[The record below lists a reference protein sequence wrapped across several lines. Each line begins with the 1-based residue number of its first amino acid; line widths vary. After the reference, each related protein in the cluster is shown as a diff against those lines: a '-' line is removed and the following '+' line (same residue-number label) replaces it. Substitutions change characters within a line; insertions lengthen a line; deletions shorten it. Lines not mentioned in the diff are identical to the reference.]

1 MSSKGKQKQRSTART
16 IQSNSSTT
24 TYETLNI
31 DTNDDSTTESLS
43 SSAAMSPSRKTRLME
58 KEVLSS
64 LNDRLA
70 VYIDRVRQLEHDN
83 ERLNVQIRESEIV
96 EKKERSD
103 LVARYEDKIKELRSL
118 VDEALKEKTRGS
130 MDAKVAFTERDNA
143 LAKVAKLEKELKQ
156 AEKARALSESLVQDF
171 QGKLNAAEAA
181 RRRLED
187 ENKGLAAENTSLNE
201 QLSTL
206 RKQVEDVTLINT
218 AVLNQNQSLKEDFEF
233 LKKTHEDQMQEVHRK
248 RQVEMTTTAR
258 EMERTYESRLQE
270 QLQAMREEFDASLSR
285 NRRDIDETY
294 KNKLNEA
301 NEARQMANKAREESA
316 RLRLRVHELE
326 KAAGGHDDVVNALNK
341 KITDLEMQLAYAKED
356 AVVCLQQRDEH
367 IAELQREIDRLHN
380 EYQDLFDLKVQLD
393 TELKAYHNLLEGEET
408 RLNISQQSSYSPSSS
423 PASSTSRFGIKRR
436 RFDTSD
442 DTHFYQNA
450 AKSYK
455 TTAKSTGDVEIESH
469 DTDGKFVK
477 LVNKG
482 EETISIGCWTLKSTA
497 NNRETAYRF
506 HTRQSL
512 KPGDSIT
519 VYSADSGEKHQPPSQ
534 LVMKNQQWP
543 SGDRVKTVLLDAEGN
558 EMADRESFAE
568 TQIGEFG
575 AVEQDPDQRCALM

>member
-1 MSSKGKQKQRSTART
+1 MSAKGKQKQRSVSRALPSTA
-16 IQSNSSTT
+16 SS

-31 DTNDDSTTESLS
+31 DTTEESTGDILS
-43 SSAAMSPSRKTRLME
+43 SSASMSPSRRTRLIE
-58 KEVLSS
+58 KETLSS

-103 LVARYEDKIKELRSL
+103 LIARYEEKIKELRTL
-118 VDEALKEKTRGS
+118 VDEALKEKTRIN
-130 MDAKVAFTERDNA
+130 MEAKVAFTERDNA
-143 LAKVAKLEKELKQ
+143 VAKAIKLEKDLKQ
-156 AEKARALSESLVQDF
+156 LEKARTMSESLIQDL
-171 QGKLNAAEAA
+171 QAKLNSAEAA
-181 RRRLED
+181 RRRLEE
-187 ENKGLAAENTSLNE
+187 ENKNLGLENADLNR
-201 QLSTL
+201 QLEVL

-218 AVLNQNQSLKEDFEF
+218 AVLNQNQSLKEDYEF
-233 LKKTHEDQMQEVHRK
+233 LKKTHEDQMEEVHRK

-270 QLQAMREEFDASLSR
+270 QLQAMRAEFDARLNR

-301 NEARQMANKAREESA
+301 NEARQMANQAREEAA
-316 RLRLRVHELE
+316 RLRLRIHELE
-326 KAAGGHDDVVNALNK
+326 KVASGHDDVVSGLNK
-341 KITDLEMQLAYAKED
+341 KIADLEMQLAYTKDD
-356 AVVCLQQRDEH
+356 AEVRLQQRNER
-367 IAELQREIDRLHN
+367 INELQREIDRLLN

-408 RLNISQQSSYSPSSS
+408 RLNISQQSSYSPSAS
-423 PASSTSRFGIKRR
+423 PASSTARYGVKRK

-455 TTAKSTGDVEIESH
+455 TTAKSTGDVEIEAH

-482 EETISIGCWTLKSTA
+482 EDTVSIGGWTLKSIA

-519 VYSADSGEKHQPPSQ
+519 VFSADSGEKHQPPSQ

-543 SGDRVKTVLLDAEGN
+543 SGDRVKSVLVDAEGS
-558 EMADRESFAE
+558 EVAERESYAE
-568 TQIGEFG
+568 TQIGEFD
-575 AVEQDPDQRCALM
+575 AVGQDPDQRCALM

>member
-1 MSSKGKQKQRSTART
+1 
-16 IQSNSSTT
+16 
-24 TYETLNI
+24 
-31 DTNDDSTTESLS
+31 
-43 SSAAMSPSRKTRLME
+43 MSPSRKTRLME

-233 LKKTHEDQMQEVHRK
+233 LKKTHEDVRIRFYLK

-326 KAAGGHDDVVNALNK
+326 KA
-341 KITDLEMQLAYAKED
+341 LAYAKED

-558 EMADRESFAE
+558 EM